1 MCIVF
6 DSVAFP
12 EAFMSKRQR
21 RDNEEITKRQ
31 RRDNEE
37 ISSLS
42 LRVQPVH
49 VSERRCVQ
57 AGGWVYDSCGGRVAV
72 LMAQGCQVRSQRQPR
87 GAGGG
92 WHGEEAAAVATE
104 RRQPLGAAVGGGL
117 LGALGGGGRRG
128 GLRKALRRG

>member
-1 MCIVF
+1 M
-6 DSVAFP
+6 
-12 EAFMSKRQR
+12 
-21 RDNEEITKRQ
+21 
-31 RRDNEE
+31 
-37 ISSLS
+37 
-42 LRVQPVH
+42 
-49 VSERRCVQ
+49 Q

-117 LGALGGGGRRG
+117 LSAGRWGVAGGEGASGRHCAVADRAPP
-128 GLRKALRRG
+128 RPSTC